1 MAKIWHKIKKHKILF
16 SLVFILIAFVGF
28 SFPLLSSAAVGI
40 DDAIF
45 IVLGWILALFLV
57 FLQLLLYLA
66 GMILDL
72 VLSHALQ
79 VQETDMVTYGWA
91 LARDVANM
99 FFIIFLLVIAFATIF
114 RIEAYQYKALL
125 PKLILGIL
133 LVNFS
138 RTIATIFIEFS
149 NLLTAAFLNFD
160 KAGKISSSALL
171 ALMGVSDIFDI
182 PKQMGINIWVT
193 HDFAMVVSLAGIVFI
208 VGILVVAIAGFAGM
222 LVTRTI
228 NLLVLIV
235 FSPLA
240 FALGIL
246 PVTKKVFDEWWEN
259 FLKYIL
265 YCPLAAFALYL
276 AMKVG
281 SQMNV
286 GKPVGLG
293 SGLQGKASEAT
304 AEAAMKSIGS
314 FGFASSAEGFYGFCL
329 VVGLL
334 LFSIVTI
341 QKIGGVLAGFMI
353 GAAKGGMLFAAKG
366 VGKRIDRAIAR
377 APESRLARAAK
388 AGAKRLGFGSEKWG
402 GRFGKWTESLFKGAR
417 LLSPTVF
424 KEGWKQRQAVLDDRA
439 YGESSGYAHE
449 MFNKFPLFF
458 DKDRLPYGQIAK
470 SESVAKEMERFRAA
484 NPKNDYAEYVRMF
497 ADAVDKNAPSDVI
510 EALWNLLAEN
520 DNPNEF
526 WSRIKQRPNWGK
538 KGGLQEKLFSRKWLE
553 ENQAMFNRGEMSMNV
568 QDTDIPMLT
577 HLLGGER
584 ARFCAQ
590 RFAGIDLARD
600 KRMGGYVGATDV
612 DWKTG
617 GSRWRAKVK
626 TTGAQATDEDI
637 ANLSPNEIDW
647 QEMDEEQAGQGDKM
661 TADKFNRQSRFCYVK
676 LITDSKGNERSAG
689 LTGGFRTFLEKR
701 GGSVNR
707 ETVGRMD
714 REFAGLTADR
724 LREVI
729 SQIEE
734 AIEKNQDPV
743 RRSFLKQWLDKI
755 EARGARVRP
764 NPTQT

>member
-1 MAKIWHKIKKHKILF
+1 MQTLKKRSKIIFIGVAGMVFAVVAGFPLF
-16 SLVFILIAFVGF
+16 SKGYFGV
-28 SFPLLSSAAVGI
+28 
-40 DDAIF
+40 DDAVF
-45 IVLGWILALFLV
+45 IVLGWILALFLA
-57 FLQLLLYLA
+57 FLQFLLYLA

-72 VLSHALQ
+72 VLGHALR
-79 VQETDMVTYGWA
+79 VQETDIVTYGWA

-160 KAGKISSSALL
+160 NPGKISSSALL
-171 ALMGVSDIFDI
+171 ALMGVSNVFDI
-182 PKQMGINIWVT
+182 PEQMGIDIWIN
-193 HDFAMVVSLAGIVFI
+193 HDFAMVISLAGIVFI
-208 VGILVVAIAGFAGM
+208 VGILVVAIGGFAGM
-222 LVTRTI
+222 LVMRTI
-228 NLLVLIV
+228 SLLILIV
-235 FSPLA
+235 FSPLV

-246 PVTKKVFDEWWEN
+246 PATKKVSDEWWEN
-259 FLKYIL
+259 FIKYIL

-293 SGLQGKASEAT
+293 AGLQGKASEAT

-314 FGFASSAEGFYGFCL
+314 FGFAQSSEGFYGFCL

-334 LFSIVTI
+334 LFSIVYI
-341 QKIGGVLAGFMI
+341 QKIGGVLAGFLI
-353 GAAKGGMLFAAKG
+353 GAAKGGMLFAVKG

-388 AGAKRLGFGSEKWG
+388 AGAKKLGFGSEKWG

-424 KEGWKQRQAVLDDRA
+424 KKGWAQRQAVLDERA

-449 MFNKFPLFF
+449 MFNRFPLFF

-497 ADAVDKNAPSDVI
+497 AEAVDKNAPSDVI

-520 DNPNEF
+520 DNSNEF
-526 WSRIKQRPNWGK
+526 WSRARQTPNWGK
-538 KGGLQEKLFSRKWLE
+538 KGGLQEKLFSKEWIER
-553 ENQAMFNRGEMSMNV
+553 NQAMFDRGEMSINV
-568 QDTDIPMLT
+568 QDTEIPMLI

-600 KRMGGYVGATDV
+600 KRMGGYVGAVDV
-612 DWKTG
+612 DLKTG
-617 GSRWRAKVK
+617 ETKWRAKVK
-626 TTGAQATDEDI
+626 ATGKQATDEDI
-637 ANLSPNEIDW
+637 ANLSPDEIDW
-647 QEMDEEQAGQGDKM
+647 QEMDEEQAGQADKM
-661 TADKFNRQSRFCYVK
+661 SADKFNRQSRFCYVK
-676 LITDSKGNERSAG
+676 LITNSRGEEQAVD

-701 GGSVNR
+701 GGSISEDAVRRLNR
-707 ETVGRMD
+707 EL
-714 REFAGLTADR
+714 AGLTIDR
-724 LREVI
+724 LYEVI
-729 SQIEE
+729 PQIEE
-734 AIEKNQDPV
+734 SIARNPDPT
-743 RRSFLKQWLDKI
+743 RRSFLTKWLEKI
-755 EARGARVRP
+755 KERIPAGP
-764 NPTQT
+764 S